1 MAVIYFNT
9 NLCFVRVKYNPK
21 KTTSRCPWLKMNDI
35 NEKRK
40 EKTITVKFKIVL
52 ENNVLA
58 VCANKGTNKVTL
70 Y

>member
-1 MAVIYFNT
+1 
-9 NLCFVRVKYNPK
+9 
-21 KTTSRCPWLKMNDI
+21 MNDI